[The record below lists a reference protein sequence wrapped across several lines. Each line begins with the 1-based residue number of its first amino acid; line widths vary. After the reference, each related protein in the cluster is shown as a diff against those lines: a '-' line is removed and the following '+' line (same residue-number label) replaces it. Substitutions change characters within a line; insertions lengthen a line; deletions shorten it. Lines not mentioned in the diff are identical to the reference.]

1 MNTLDSVRKLQ
12 TRMAQSIIGQESV
25 IEQLI
30 IGLLANGNILMEGLP
45 GLAKTRAVKSMAKNM
60 DAEFSRIQFTPDLL
74 PSDITG
80 SEVLYTESGQPT
92 FRFEAGPIFAN
103 IVLADEINRAP
114 AKVQAAL
121 LEAMEERQVTV
132 AGTTHKMPE
141 LFIVMATQNPIEQE
155 GTYPLPEAQMDRF
168 LLHVYIDYG
177 TEEAE
182 AQVIR
187 LVRGEEGPS
196 DSSDDTE
203 PVIQQVIFDARKEI
217 NKVQVSDAIEKY
229 MVDLVFATR
238 YPDRYDEKLASWIR
252 IGASPRG
259 AIGLDKC
266 ARVHAWLNDRD
277 HVLPDDIRAVVH
289 GVFRHRIAL
298 SYEANADGVSSND
311 VIDEILK
318 LVAVA

>member
-1 MNTLDSVRKLQ
+1 MSALESVQQLQ
-12 TRMAQSIIGQESV
+12 ARMGESIIGQESV

-80 SEVLYTESGQPT
+80 SEVLYTEAGQPT

-182 AQVIR
+182 AKVIR
-187 LVRGEEGPS
+187 LVRGEEVSSGSIDSEGP
-196 DSSDDTE
+196 
-203 PVIQQVIFDARKEI
+203 VVQQVMFDARQDI
-217 NKVQVSDAIEKY
+217 NRVQVSDIIEKY
-229 MVDLVFATR
+229 IVDLIFATR

-252 IGASPRG
+252 FGASPRG

-266 ARVHAWLNDRD
+266 ARVHAWLNGRD
-277 HVLPDDIRAVVH
+277 HVLPDDVRAVAHSVL
-289 GVFRHRIAL
+289 RHRIAL
-298 SYEANADGVSSND
+298 SYEANADGVSANKVID
-311 VIDEILK
+311 VILN